1 MPIGQLVDK
10 IVGFGQL
17 IQHGLCMGQ
26 LLLEFNDGWVSQS
39 RQMRCLSE
47 IVDLAFDRVQLVNL
61 GHALVNNLVQRGDML
76 CFDDKHQV
84 IRLCCRTA
92 SIRLCVDLRCRIGFN
107 SRFIADGVVLLN
119 TGSSLARLHLS
130 SSS

>member
-1 MPIGQLVDK
+1 MPIGQLVNK

-47 IVDLAFDRVQLVNL
+47 IVDLAFGNVVATWW
-61 GHALVNNLVQRGDML
+61 HAL
-76 CFDDKHQV
+76 F
-84 IRLCCRTA
+84 
-92 SIRLCVDLRCRIGFN
+92 
-107 SRFIADGVVLLN
+107 
-119 TGSSLARLHLS
+119 
-130 SSS
+130 